1 MSYWS
6 LALDFDQTHF
16 FFSSE
21 EDEYAFDEKKAD
33 RSSPYH
39 SHHSGAAKRGRSS
52 SLEDSISANKKRK
65 ADNPKKKQSGTL
77 SETIVPKKPKN
88 LFMMQNCYEF
98 DNSNYSSSTTT
109 KDENEPELEALESSS
124 KDLLRQPKRS
134 SQPHVS

>member
-1 MSYWS
+1 MST
-6 LALDFDQTHF
+6 LLN
-16 FFSSE
+16 E
-21 EDEYAFDEKKAD
+21 L
-33 RSSPYH
+33 PC
-39 SHHSGAAKRGRSS
+39 
-52 SLEDSISANKKRK
+52 SISSKKRK

>member
-1 MSYWS
+1 MLSIP
-6 LALDFDQTHF
+6 LNEL
-16 FFSSE
+16 
-21 EDEYAFDEKKAD
+21 
-33 RSSPYH
+33 PC
-39 SHHSGAAKRGRSS
+39 
-52 SLEDSISANKKRK
+52 SISSKKRK

-109 KDENEPELEALESSS
+109 KDENEQNEPELEALESSS

-134 SQPHVS
+134 SQPHVSLLLIPV